1 MSLEGKFAS
10 QLTTCRVSVKSERGR
25 WISLSRVK
33 QLLQRQRPADLA
45 KAASSEDLAKT
56 DNITRC
62 NSTGR
67 VDVPEI
73 PLHAHEMKKKDK
85 CYVPIVI

>member
-1 MSLEGKFAS
+1 M
-10 QLTTCRVSVKSERGR
+10 
-25 WISLSRVK
+25 K

-73 PLHAHEMKKKDK
+73 PLHAHEMKKRQVLCAY
-85 CYVPIVI
+85 CYLNISLQVAKI